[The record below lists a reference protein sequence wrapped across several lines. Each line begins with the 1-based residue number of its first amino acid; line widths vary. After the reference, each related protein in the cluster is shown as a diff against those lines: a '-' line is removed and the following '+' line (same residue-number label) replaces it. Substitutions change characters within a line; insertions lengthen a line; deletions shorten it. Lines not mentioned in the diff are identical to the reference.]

1 MGIGEYHPLPQFAP
15 IQPYSEVDYLPT
27 SLPQKI
33 FKHIRESTHKVE
45 TATCIEEEPREEP
58 QPPNFICWGKSTVSP
73 EVRWLHQVWSTA
85 PCFQCE
91 KNFWSHTSYH
101 TVHPRLVAVHQWK
114 IATIF
119 EQQTWVWRS
128 RSWQSHHKNHT
139 QLRKNT
145 RSRKEKKVERR
156 GLTLKI
162 YIHIHVHPNAWK
174 LVHFAPSFICTDKES
189 QLEEKRNF
197 VLRLKFITHSG
208 HTQYIHAQIHTH
220 KH

>member
-1 MGIGEYHPLPQFAP
+1 MWF
-15 IQPYSEVDYLPT
+15 VDC
-27 SLPQKI
+27 S
-33 FKHIRESTHKVE
+33 
-45 TATCIEEEPREEP
+45 CIEEEPREEP
-58 QPPNFICWGKSTVSP
+58 QPPNFICWGKSAVSP

-101 TVHPRLVAVHQWK
+101 TAHPRLVAVHQCK

-145 RSRKEKKVERR
+145 RSRREKKVERR
-156 GLTLKI
+156 GLTLRI
-162 YIHIHVHPNAWK
+162 YMFTQMPENWFILRP
-174 LVHFAPSFICTDKES
+174 LSFIQVKRASWKRKVVE
-189 QLEEKRNF
+189 RNF
-197 VLRLKFITHSG
+197 VLRLKL
-208 HTQYIHAQIHTH
+208 
-220 KH
+220 